1 MSIVDETADLKA
13 SCRKICFGKFTNGG
27 QTCTSPDF
35 IFVHESVKDEFVNVC
50 LYTMKKFFGSID
62 ESSEYLAKMIT
73 EDMAKKMKTMIDE
86 FDPLSEDSN
95 VQIIGGNV
103 DISNRFV

>member
-1 MSIVDETADLKA
+1 M
-13 SCRKICFGKFTNGG
+13 
-27 QTCTSPDF
+27 
-35 IFVHESVKDEFVNVC
+35 
-50 LYTMKKFFGSID
+50 D